1 MRELGESK
9 AKKALI
15 LKKSNTMFSHKFKYK
30 FLATLSSV
38 IIVKTG
44 STSNSKRNSIG
55 TDPNK
60 CFQNYNFF
68 RVILDMGQ
76 V

>member
-1 MRELGESK
+1 MRELCESK

-15 LKKSNTMFSHKFKYK
+15 FKKSNVMFSHKFKHK

-55 TDPNK
+55 IDPNK
-60 CFQNYNFF
+60 FFQNYKFF
-68 RVILDMGQ
+68 
-76 V
+76 